1 MSPALSPEQRAEL
14 LVSAMTLDQKIYKA
28 DGQRMSLI
36 GDRGEQR
43 KCRELPGTIVIE
55 FLQRAAATI
64 VGW

>member
-1 MSPALSPEQRAEL
+1 ML
-14 LVSAMTLDQKIYKA
+14 TLDQGRLSTHSGRLIFYKA
-28 DGQRMSLI
+28 DSQRMSLI

-43 KCRELPGTIVIE
+43 ECRELPGTIIIE